1 MAEKFEPM
9 NAKGVRDFLPEE
21 AIPRKRII
29 ERLKA
34 IFEKY
39 GYSPLETPA
48 IERIDVLS
56 AKFAGGAEIM
66 KEIFKVEDQ
75 GGRELALRYDLT
87 VPMAKVVGMN
97 PNLPKPFKRYQIQP
111 VWRDGPVKLGRYREF
126 MQCDADVV
134 GTKSMLA
141 DAEILAIIS
150 EFFTKLGLGFVI
162 RVSSRKL
169 MNGIL
174 GYAGIKENKMDAI
187 LSIDKLEKFGIDAFR
202 KEMDE
207 KGFGAKMIENVLK
220 ILELKGRNGELL
232 EKAEKLMKDAEVK
245 EGIKELKELL
255 EYCELMGVAIKLDF
269 SLARGLEYY
278 TGPVFEV
285 YLEKSKVTSSVAGG
299 GRYDRMIGMF
309 IGRGDYPAT
318 GISFGLE
325 PIFEALKERKN
336 EAQKTVTQAL
346 VIPIGT
352 LKEAIKLA
360 DKLRK
365 DGIRTEID
373 LLERGISAN
382 LNYAN
387 SLGIPYVVF
396 LGKKELAEKK
406 VKLRDMRSGKEKML
420 EVSKVKSEIITH
432 QAIGDINAF

>member
-1 MAEKFEPM
+1 MTEKFEPM

-29 ERLKA
+29 ETLKA

-66 KEIFKVEDQ
+66 KEIFRVEDQ

-97 PNLPKPFKRYQIQP
+97 PTLPKPFKRYQIQP

-126 MQCDADVV
+126 MQCDVDVV

-141 DAEILAIIS
+141 EAEILAIVA
-150 EFFTKLGLGFVI
+150 EFFAKISMDITI
-162 RVSSRKL
+162 RVSNRKL

-174 GYAGIKENKMDAI
+174 DYAGIKENKMDAI
-187 LSIDKLEKFGIDAFR
+187 LSIDKLEKFGIDAVK
-202 KEMDE
+202 KEMEQKGFDE
-207 KGFGAKMIENVLK
+207 KAIDAVLK
-220 ILELKGRNGELL
+220 ILEIRGSNLDML
-232 EKAEKLMKDAEVK
+232 EKTEKLMKNEADGK
-245 EGIKELKELL
+245 EGIKELRELL
-255 EYCELMGVAIKLDF
+255 EYCELMDVKIKLDF

-285 YLEKSKVTSSVAGG
+285 FMNDSKVTSSAAGG
-299 GRYDRMIGMF
+299 GRYDKMIGMF
-309 IGRGDYPAT
+309 IGRGEYPAT
-318 GISFGLE
+318 GISFGIE
-325 PIFEALKERKN
+325 PIFEALKERKK
-336 EAQKTVTQAL
+336 ATSKTVTEAL

-360 DKLRK
+360 NEMRAS
-365 DGIRTEID
+365 GIRTEID
-373 LLERGISAN
+373 LLERGISSN

-406 VKLRDMRSGKEKML
+406 VKLRDMRSGEEKLLAASEVRKE
-420 EVSKVKSEIITH
+420 ITAH
-432 QAIGDINAF
+432 HTL